1 MAASSLSV
9 ATAALPTSSQSFSS
23 SPIDHFSL
31 NFFPCKPT
39 SIKTPSKLKAVSN
52 CLIPF
57 SFSRSAIYCA
67 STAFDGV
74 DLDQEELVEEEEE
87 EELEVEEP
95 SNGALGSASE
105 AEEENDAPQ
114 FADGGRLYVGNLPFS
129 MTSSQLSEIFAE
141 AGRVV
146 SAEVYF
152 SILLP
157 FFFLISELKLNS
169 LLI

>member
-9 ATAALPTSSQSFSS
+9 AAAALPTSSQSFSS

-31 NFFPCKPT
+31 NFFPCKP
-39 SIKTPSKLKAVSN
+39 SPIKTPSKLKAVSN
-52 CLIPF
+52 CLIPS
-57 SFSRSAIYCA
+57 SFSRSSIYCA

-74 DLDQEELVEEEEE
+74 GLDQEELVEEEEK
-87 EELEVEEP
+87 EP

-105 AEEENDAPQ
+105 AEEENGAPQ

-129 MTSSQLSEIFAE
+129 MTSAQLSEIFAE

-157 FFFLISELKLNS
+157 FFSELQFC
-169 LLI
+169 